1 MIKAIIFDFDGVILE
16 SLNVK
21 RKAFLQV
28 YKDYPE
34 YAGAISTYHLQNGG
48 VSRYEKFVHI
58 NNNILHIS
66 VNEHI
71 LAELAARFSESVLDE
86 MLRCPYVKGALE
98 LIETQYMVRKLF
110 IASGSPENELRLI
123 LKERGISQYFVGIYG
138 TPASKVEIITQILN
152 DHMLE
157 KDEIIFVGDAMTDY
171 NSAKKAGVPFIARI
185 NDNVPDN
192 PFLEMDV
199 KSVNDLDELNRHLDT
214 I

>member
-16 SLNVK
+16 SLDVK
-21 RKAFLQV
+21 RKAFLDV

-34 YAGAISTYHLQNGG
+34 YADAISTYHLQNGG

-58 NNNILHIS
+58 NNNILQIP
-66 VNEHI
+66 VNEHL
-71 LAELAARFSESVLDE
+71 LAELAARFSEAVLDE
-86 MLRCPYVKGALE
+86 MLHCPYVRGALE

-152 DHMLE
+152 DHMLK
-157 KDEIIFVGDAMTDY
+157 KDEVLFVGDAMTDY
-171 NSAKKAGVPFIARI
+171 NSAKKVGVPFIARI

-199 KSVNDLDELNRHLDT
+199 KSVNDLDELNRRLDLV
-214 I
+214 